1 MHILRLI
8 LTVVTLTIW
17 CGNVLADE
25 YTAGDNCGGAGQ
37 PGSGA
42 GHTVNTAT
50 NITYLYCNGTIWVE
64 SIKVAANRP
73 SGIRSTTISGVS
85 IESQP
90 FGMLFIGSPATGT
103 NWNLVVGYGVSVNS
117 DFATAIDH
125 STSSTQYSV
134 AVGNSAK
141 SPGVNNSVLGSHA
154 GSDSPN
160 SRRNIFI
167 GRYAGSN
174 LNGSDNIVI
183 RTTTV
188 APTSEVR
195 SNFLNIGNTIFG
207 NMAGSATDDTGTA
220 KIGINK
226 VSPSVALDV
235 IGDIHYTG
243 IALDVSDRA
252 MKDDIRAL
260 DQSLDKIR
268 WLSGVSFV
276 MKDDANRERELGLIA
291 QDVEPVYPELVKT
304 HDGIRS
310 LNYQGMIAPLI
321 EAVKELDAR
330 NAALEAENTELHSM
344 LIAISERLSALERK
358 DEEPPIGQDP

>member
-1 MHILRLI
+1 MNIFRL
-8 LTVVTLTIW
+8 LLMVMTLTIW

-25 YTAGDNCGGAGQ
+25 YAAGDTCGGAGQ

-42 GHTVNTAT
+42 WHTVNTAT

-64 SIKVAANRP
+64 SIKVATNRP
-73 SGIRSTTISGVS
+73 SGIRSATISGVL
-85 IESQP
+85 IESKP
-90 FGMLFIGSPATGT
+90 YGMLFIGSPTAGI
-103 NWNLVVGYGVSVNS
+103 NWNLAVGNGVSVDS
-117 DFATAIDH
+117 DFATAIGH

-141 SPGVNNSVLGSHA
+141 SPGVNNSVLGSNA
-154 GSDSPN
+154 GSDSPS

-174 LNGSDNIVI
+174 LDGSDNIVI

-188 APTSEVR
+188 APTSEAR

-243 IALDVSDRA
+243 VIVDVSDKM
-252 MKDDIRAL
+252 MKEEIRPL
-260 DQSLDKIR
+260 TSSLNKIR
-268 WLSGVSFV
+268 RLSGISFV
-276 MKDDANRERELGLIA
+276 MKDDAKRERELGLIA
-291 QDVEPVYPELVKT
+291 QDVETVFPELVRT

-310 LNYQGMIAPLI
+310 LNYQGMIAPLV
-321 EAVKELDAR
+321 EAVKELDVR
-330 NAALEAENTELHSM
+330 NTALEAENTELHSM

-358 DEEPPIGQDP
+358 DEKPPIGQDP